1 MPVRS
6 AIFLDLNSALF
17 SYMYSYFFLFGL
29 EYHKIPIISPP
40 PPLEIGPPNLRR
52 KNPSDN
58 KPSQIYAHGLLVL
71 AVLLSIP
78 THFEM
83 QNAFQ

>member
-1 MPVRS
+1 M
-6 AIFLDLNSALF
+6 LF
-17 SYMYSYFFLFGL
+17 ITYYEINTLKDKKKN
-29 EYHKIPIISPP
+29 KIPIISP

>member
-29 EYHKIPIISPP
+29 EHHKIPIISP

-71 AVLLSIP
+71 QL
-78 THFEM
+78 
-83 QNAFQ
+83 